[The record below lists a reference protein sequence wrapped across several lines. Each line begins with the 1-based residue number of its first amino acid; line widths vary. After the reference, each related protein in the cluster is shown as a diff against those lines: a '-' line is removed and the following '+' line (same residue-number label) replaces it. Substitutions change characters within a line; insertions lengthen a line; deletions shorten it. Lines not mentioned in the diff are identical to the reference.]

1 MSRVMI
7 KDTVVQERA
16 YRDKSGNQQI
26 LREQRAVLDQGDG
39 YGLPFRIGLGTGAV
53 YPVGDYEIDP
63 SCFSL
68 GRFGDLELSRYIKL
82 RAVKPVVAAAPGKAA

>member
-1 MSRVMI
+1 MSRVII
-7 KDTVVQERA
+7 KDTVVQERQYKDRNGA
-16 YRDKSGNQQI
+16 QQI

-39 YGLPFRIGLGTGAV
+39 YGLPFRIGLGTGSV
-53 YPVGDYEIDP
+53 YPMGDYEIDP

-82 RAVKPVVAAAPGKAA
+82 KPVKPVVAVAPGKVA